1 MSEQAEHQKSREQ
14 RIAAYEAS
22 LDKLRKDRVTLR
34 EVQEREILLGF
45 IRTNRSA
52 INEFPLL
59 ETQQQTV
66 IELLCQ
72 RLDHPAY
79 DYIRKLTSSFIVL
92 LGHLRKAKANNDKEQ
107 LEAAGARL
115 SNIEVLL
122 IKCMQ
127 GIVYSM
133 GLIIDN
139 IEELVIT
146 LYGKA
151 AMDEFSAMLKE
162 RQLDRNF
169 WKGFFERFVVR
180 PVAQGHETMLRD
192 QRFSLAKEGRMLVV
206 RFAMDAVMEQMT
218 PATGELEKTRL
229 QRSYEA
235 FATDADKRAMLQVA
249 HAAMAKGLAFIPP
262 ELLSKNDVV
271 FLTRTVCID
280 PAAETLRELS
290 DQRREGTL
298 EDNEENRARLRF
310 LHEQLTALGVGAAIG
325 VSITQQN
332 IAGALLGLASGSVEA
347 LDSMG
352 RNFEAANLRHLLL
365 SLLEEHLV
373 LRLREQAGE
382 DIGKLQVLTSRAR
395 RANADEVDGLGLSKI
410 RRSKLFAADPA
421 DEAHLLFK
429 PRNDRELAST
439 VKLLQLEPEPAG
451 RIVRLWKA
459 RNMKTEI
466 VLLLDL
472 ALLQRTTTNLQ
483 VRVQEILRRFGLVRT
498 PEPSA
503 APMG

>member
-1 MSEQAEHQKSREQ
+1 
-14 RIAAYEAS
+14 
-22 LDKLRKDRVTLR
+22 
-34 EVQEREILLGF
+34 
-45 IRTNRSA
+45 
-52 INEFPLL
+52 
-59 ETQQQTV
+59 
-66 IELLCQ
+66 
-72 RLDHPAY
+72 
-79 DYIRKLTSSFIVL
+79 
-92 LGHLRKAKANNDKEQ
+92 
-107 LEAAGARL
+107 
-115 SNIEVLL
+115 
-122 IKCMQ
+122 
-127 GIVYSM
+127 
-133 GLIIDN
+133 
-139 IEELVIT
+139 
-146 LYGKA
+146 
-151 AMDEFSAMLKE
+151 
-162 RQLDRNF
+162 
-169 WKGFFERFVVR
+169 
-180 PVAQGHETMLRD
+180 
-192 QRFSLAKEGRMLVV
+192 
-206 RFAMDAVMEQMT
+206 
-218 PATGELEKTRL
+218 
-229 QRSYEA
+229 
-235 FATDADKRAMLQVA
+235 MLQVA

-290 DQRREGTL
+290 GQRREGTL

-395 RANADEVDGLGLSKI
+395 RADADEVDGLGLSKI

-439 VKLLQLEPEPAG
+439 VKLLQLEPELAG

-503 APMG
+503 APMV